1 MKINVVEKKSR
12 FAVNEKHGIQ
22 NRKLERGQVKSGIPL
37 KSRRKSGL

>member
-1 MKINVVEKKSR
+1 MK
-12 FAVNEKHGIQ
+12 EKHGIQ